1 MICCLAWIVI
11 NCRGIHGY
19 TLIRWLPWSQSA
31 VSKSI
36 VPNKLSKFWVS
47 NPKELLET
55 LKKMKRDWENW
66 SLFQSCF
73 LFGSYYFNSAY
84 FRGKHRTT
92 IDILYIYIYFTC
104 PLIERKPGR
113 GKPISIMGILHGQFR
128 VSQIVFSWSVTLER
142 MATDGSPLIS
152 IDGNPVWWFPWIERD
167 LSYVIIM
174 LPSGKL
180 T

>member
-1 MICCLAWIVI
+1 MICCLAWIII
-11 NCRGIHGY
+11 NCRGIH
-19 TLIRWLPWSQSA
+19 THQMVTMIPALRCA

-36 VPNKLSKFWVS
+36 VPNKLSKLWVS
-47 NPKELLET
+47 NPQRTFRNSQKDET
-55 LKKMKRDWENW
+55 RLITDHYF
-66 SLFQSCF
+66 SLVFY

-92 IDILYIYIYFTC
+92 IDTFIYFL
-104 PLIERKPGR
+104 PVLSSKRKPGR

-167 LSYVIIM
+167 L
-174 LPSGKL
+174 PSGYL